1 MEAELLTGD
10 AIAQRWSRYAG
21 HEIAAVLGLG
31 GTRFPVL
38 GEDACGDLVERG
50 HRGWLSRRPR
60 ACHLACP
67 ARGGLVSA

>member
-1 MEAELLTGD
+1 MKAELLTGD
-10 AIAQRWSRYAG
+10 AIAQRGEVAG
-21 HEIAAVLGLG
+21 HEIAAVLGFG

-38 GEDACGDLVERG
+38 GEDVCGDLVERG

-67 ARGGLVSA
+67 APAAW